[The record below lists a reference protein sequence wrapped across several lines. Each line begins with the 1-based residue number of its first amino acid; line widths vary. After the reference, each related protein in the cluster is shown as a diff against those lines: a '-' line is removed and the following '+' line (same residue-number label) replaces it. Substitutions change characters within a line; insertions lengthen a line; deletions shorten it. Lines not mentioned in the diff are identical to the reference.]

1 MLNRA
6 TGSTDTYSASCFKRE
21 AAIGSD
27 CPAMMI
33 HHSGVCSHRLA
44 GSARPAGDDTR
55 LDSILR
61 SSPLLPGSPV
71 KIVVPKIPQNPQIR
85 DALPKNLGH
94 RT

>member
-1 MLNRA
+1 MLSGA
-6 TGSTDTYSASCFKRE
+6 AGSTDTYSASCFERE
-21 AAIGSD
+21 AAIGSG
-27 CPAMMI
+27 CQAMMI

-71 KIVVPKIPQNPQIR
+71 KIVVPDIPQNPQIH
-85 DALPKNLGH
+85 DDLPKNLDR